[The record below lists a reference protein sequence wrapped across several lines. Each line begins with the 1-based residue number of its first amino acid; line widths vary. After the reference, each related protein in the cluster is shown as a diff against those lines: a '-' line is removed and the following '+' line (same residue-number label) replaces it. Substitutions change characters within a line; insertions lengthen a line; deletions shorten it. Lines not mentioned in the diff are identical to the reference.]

1 MSDQEENAPE
11 VLRTVKKKKPYPR
24 RQAPLPEVKRVHT
37 VRHHALFRPPQ
48 GQDWQPEK
56 FERIYVS
63 RVRTD
68 GELEEVPKWYSYEE
82 LDDLGKLRDMF
93 GGGVYELRA
102 IRYDGTVYRIVRTNR
117 LPGPPKPLY
126 FVPEEEQEEAPELAP
141 IAPAPSGGS
150 ADMIAIF
157 QIMMQQSNQA
167 NERMMM
173 MMQANQ
179 QALAQMQQH
188 STEVLVAALTGGKQD
203 MPAMISALSGAMR
216 SNNPPS
222 APVDPIAQTR
232 QVMELARGL
241 TPPKEESIGEIVG
254 AATQAL
260 GGLAMMQQMGSQS
273 APPSGAPPSPP
284 LPPNGS
290 PPVAG

>member
-1 MSDQEENAPE
+1 MSEQEASAPE
-11 VLRTVKKKKPYPR
+11 VVRAKKKKSYPR

-68 GELEEVPKWYSYEE
+68 GELEEVPKWFSYEE

-93 GGGVYELRA
+93 GGGVYELKA
-102 IRYDGTVYRIVRTNR
+102 IRYDGTIYRIVRTNR

-126 FVPEEEQEEAPELAP
+126 HLPDEEEEIQEEALPLPAAP
-141 IAPAPSGGS
+141 QSASGEMLG
-150 ADMIAIF
+150 MF
-157 QIMMQQSNQA
+157 QLIISEGRAA
-167 NERMMM
+167 NERMMLMMQQNNQM
-173 MMQANQ
+173 MMQS
-179 QALAQMQQH
+179 QQH
-188 STEVLVAALTGGKQD
+188 STEVLVAALSGGKQD

-216 SNNPPS
+216 QNNPP
-222 APVDPIAQTR
+222 APPPVDAIAQAR
-232 QVMELARGL
+232 QVMDLAKGL

-254 AATQAL
+254 AVAQGIGAMGMMSQMAGQQAP
-260 GGLAMMQQMGSQS
+260 QQAPSSG
-273 APPSGAPPSPP
+273 APALPPSG
-284 LPPNGS
+284 
-290 PPVAG
+290 PVAG

>member
-68 GELEEVPKWYSYEE
+68 GELEEVPKWFSYEE
-82 LDDLGKLRDMF
+82 LDDIGKVRDQF
-93 GGGVYELRA
+93 GGGVYELKA
-102 IRYDGTVYRIVRTNR
+102 IRYDGTIYRIVRTNR

-126 FVPEEEQEEAPELAP
+126 HLPDEDVEELEEAPVVAAP
-141 IAPAPSGGS
+141 TS
-150 ADMIAIF
+150 AAGEMLGVF
-157 QIMMQQSNQA
+157 QLMMAESRSA

-173 MMQANQ
+173 MMQQNNQ
-179 QALAQMQQH
+179 MMMQMSQH
-188 STEVLVAALTGGKQD
+188 STEVLVAALSGGKQD
-203 MPAMISALSGAMR
+203 MPAMISSLAGAMR
-216 SNNPPS
+216 QNNPPAP
-222 APVDPIAQTR
+222 APVDPITQAR
-232 QVMELARGL
+232 QVMDLAKGL

-260 GGLAMMQQMGSQS
+260 GGMMMMKQMGEQN
-273 APPSGAPPSPP
+273 APHSGAPPSPP
-284 LPPNGS
+284 LPPNGG
-290 PPVAG
+290 PVAG